1 MTASNRVDTIPLPKA
16 NPPSLFREIQSHWVQ
31 HAYIAKY
38 SPSQT
43 HVQWGAPEFQP
54 MEVSQSSLGKLCVPP
69 THNTP
74 LSPASSFLFQ
84 LREQLPDL
92 AGQWPSCEY
101 EAGSQWVRGKDGG
114 EKVPKATSHQG
125 YRGNSPE
132 SPLPG
137 FLVHSSLCV
146 FYYLQSNAHLIH
158 QEPMMRLKRM
168 KMIQGK
174 GKNKDKRERTR
185 GINLTEITQWT

>member
-1 MTASNRVDTIPLPKA
+1 MTVSNRVDTIPLPRA
-16 NPPSLFREIQSHWVQ
+16 NPPSLFRELQSHWVQ

-43 HVQWGAPEFQP
+43 HVQWGVPEFQA

-69 THNTP
+69 AHNTP
-74 LSPASSFLFQ
+74 CHPPLHSSSSLESNYQTWQVSDHFVTMRQ
-84 LREQLPDL
+84 E
-92 AGQWPSCEY
+92 GVW
-101 EAGSQWVRGKDGG
+101 GKDGG

-125 YRGNSPE
+125 YHGNSPE

-168 KMIQGK
+168 RMTQGK
-174 GKNKDKRERTR
+174 GKNKDERTR